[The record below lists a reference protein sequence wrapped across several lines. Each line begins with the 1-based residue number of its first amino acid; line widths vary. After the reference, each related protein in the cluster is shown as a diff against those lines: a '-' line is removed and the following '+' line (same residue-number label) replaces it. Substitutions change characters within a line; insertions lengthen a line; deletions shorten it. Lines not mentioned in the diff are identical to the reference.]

1 MLKQVVTT
9 VLKDYHRSFDHS
21 LSLLQDYQKNVHENN
36 MLQKKIQRL
45 SSEKVS
51 LEDSILERLQDQ
63 ITQDK
68 AAKYLNKVLQ
78 SLRNKT
84 RDQVR

>member
-1 MLKQVVTT
+1 
-9 VLKDYHRSFDHS
+9 
-21 LSLLQDYQKNVHENN
+21 
-36 MLQKKIQRL
+36 MLQKRVQRL
-45 SSEKVS
+45 SSEKVC

-84 RDQVR
+84 KDQV